1 MSTPIAEIPKPEA
14 SKFAGDRKLLLVPL
28 FIAMPGIPEDGQKLI
43 DSYWTEVRAQIENLE
58 ARLGVI
64 KHIFHEGVHLGG
76 DAGLKVVDQ
85 MNPSL
90 GPFIRVLF
98 RSGATLE
105 PTDDRELLAETTD
118 WQRCL
123 SIGLMSENATKIVQ
137 DGYEQASKQ
146 RYEKIGERIDTQIG
160 DNEVAVLFISQD
172 HRVQFSSDIQVFYV
186 SPPSLDTYKRW
197 ADEQIRQATSNA
209 QDSVSGKD
217 TT

>member
-1 MSTPIAEIPKPEA
+1 MCI
-14 SKFAGDRKLLLVPL
+14 R
-28 FIAMPGIPEDGQKLI
+28 
-43 DSYWTEVRAQIENLE
+43 DS
-58 ARLGVI
+58 
-64 KHIFHEGVHLGG
+64 
-76 DAGLKVVDQ
+76 
-85 MNPSL
+85 
-90 GPFIRVLF
+90 FIRVLF